1 MYCELAWQ
9 ISIVFLVSFIYMNV
23 VMFLSSQKSSFTDTL
38 DEDQKEE
45 YAKIVSE
52 RADLSR
58 KGYIMGLTTGLLAAW
73 LLRLSGSK
81 YTNSHLFAVVLAVM
95 FVAHYLYYMLKPK
108 SQYMLNNLK
117 DEKQV
122 KAWTEMYR
130 TMQFRHFTGLGLGV
144 ATAVILGWYNSC
156 Y

>member
-1 MYCELAWQ
+1 
-9 ISIVFLVSFIYMNV
+9 MNV
-23 VMFLSSQKSSFTDTL
+23 VMYLSSQKSSFTDTL
-38 DEDQKEE
+38 DKEQKEV
-45 YAKIVSE
+45 YDKIVME
-52 RADLSR
+52 RSDLSH
-58 KGYIMGLTTGLLAAW
+58 KGYVMGLTLGLSAAW
-73 LLRLSGSK
+73 ILRLSGSK
-81 YTNSHLFAVVLAVM
+81 YTNAHLFTVVVAVM
-95 FVAHYLYYMLKPK
+95 FVAHYLYYMLMPK

-144 ATAVILGWYNSC
+144 ASAVILGWYNSC